1 MPNLFH
7 QVASCIINMFEPNE
21 ESLVLEIVR
30 GFFDIPSD
38 EAMKIGDQIKKL
50 LFDPQIGS
58 EEEAVA
64 KLKQALNE
72 MTKEQALIAGMFV
85 SGLLR
90 CNLVPQIEQ
99 QYLQAKAEGKVVPNC
114 DE

>member
-1 MPNLFH
+1 MSNLD
-7 QVASCIINMFEPNE
+7 SPMFEPNE

-30 GFFDIPSD
+30 GFFDIPS
-38 EAMKIGDQIKKL
+38 EESMKIGDQIKKL
-50 LFDPQIGS
+50 LFDPQTGS

-64 KLKQALNE
+64 KLKEALKE
-72 MTKEQALIAGMFV
+72 MPKEHVLIAGMFI

-99 QYLQAKAEGKVVPNC
+99 QYLQAKAEGKIEPNC

>member
-1 MPNLFH
+1 
-7 QVASCIINMFEPNE
+7 MFEPNE

-30 GFFDIPSD
+30 GFFDIPS
-38 EAMKIGDQIKKL
+38 EESMKIGDQTKKL
-50 LFDPQIGS
+50 LFDPQTGS

-64 KLKQALNE
+64 KLKEALKE
-72 MTKEQALIAGMFV
+72 MPKEHVLIAGMFI

-99 QYLQAKAEGKVVPNC
+99 QYLQAKAEGKIEPGC